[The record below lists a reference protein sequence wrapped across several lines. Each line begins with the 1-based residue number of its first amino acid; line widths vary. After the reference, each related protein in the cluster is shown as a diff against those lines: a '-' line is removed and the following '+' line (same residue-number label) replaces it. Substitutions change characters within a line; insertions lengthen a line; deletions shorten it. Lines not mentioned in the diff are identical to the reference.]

1 MIRDHRIRNAE
12 PQPEDSLVVSVVYV
26 TAAKTFDGPVGGYKT
41 LNAPDDANPVA
52 PVPTKATSPEQSEHE
67 NSPDQNSSSPTGAAR
82 QNQQISKSEQT
93 SQQVQQTS
101 MSEPTQTP
109 SPSLKATDVS
119 TSSSPSF
126 SKSMKSSETSAAG
139 SSAAKSYIV
148 GNSSSRQ
155 TSSAPSSFTDQSAA
169 MGPAATT
176 SAVAST
182 NKSSGIVGGAAA
194 GLVLGILVII
204 GALILLFC
212 AVRRKK
218 NMKKSYA
225 KTDDEKTAIGAQGG
239 GVVRGPSTHSA
250 RTNASAPRLSLRP
263 VTQFLPDLGG
273 RGKNVNT
280 LAADGPAHNSLNVPS
295 DFSEKTTPS
304 SQGGYQTN
312 PFGPHAEFVGGAV
325 QQIQTNQ
332 PANPFDNH
340 AEIEHGSGLIEQPPV
355 QAPAPLRVRTPTP
368 DPSSANGVV
377 AAAVAGGARDERY
390 KAPNQLNVSPNR
402 PGSPALSVATTEFS
416 TTSVSPSYLAN
427 SPPLGNVHRIQL
439 DFKPS
444 MDDELG
450 LQAGQLVRLLHEY
463 DDGWVSFLVPCV

>member
-1 MIRDHRIRNAE
+1 MIRDHHIRNAE
-12 PQPEDSLVVSVVYV
+12 PQPDDPLVVSVVYV

-52 PVPTKATSPEQSEHE
+52 PVPTKAASPEQSEHE
-67 NSPDQNSSSPTGAAR
+67 NSSDQNSSSPTGAAR

-126 SKSMKSSETSAAG
+126 SLKSMKSSETSVTG
-139 SSAAKSYIV
+139 SSTAKSHIV

-155 TSSAPSSFTDQSAA
+155 TSSAPSSFTDQSAT

-176 SAVAST
+176 SAIAST
-182 NKSSGIVGGAAA
+182 HKSSGIVGGAAA
-194 GLVLGILVII
+194 GLALGILVII
-204 GALILLFC
+204 GALILLLC

-239 GVVRGPSTHSA
+239 GVIRGPSTHSA

-273 RGKNVNT
+273 RGKNGNT
-280 LAADGPAHNSLNVPS
+280 FAADGPTHNTLNVPS
-295 DFSEKTTPS
+295 DPSEKITPS
-304 SQGGYQTN
+304 SPGNEQKN
-312 PFGPHAEFVGGAV
+312 PFGPHAEFVNGAV

-332 PANPFDNH
+332 PANPFDSH

-377 AAAVAGGARDERY
+377 AAGGARDERY
-390 KAPNQLNVSPNR
+390 KAPNQLNVSPDR
-402 PGSPALSVATTEFS
+402 PGSPALSVATTEYS
-416 TTSVSPSYLAN
+416 TTSVSPSCLTN
-427 SPPLGNVHRIQL
+427 NPPLGHVHRIQL